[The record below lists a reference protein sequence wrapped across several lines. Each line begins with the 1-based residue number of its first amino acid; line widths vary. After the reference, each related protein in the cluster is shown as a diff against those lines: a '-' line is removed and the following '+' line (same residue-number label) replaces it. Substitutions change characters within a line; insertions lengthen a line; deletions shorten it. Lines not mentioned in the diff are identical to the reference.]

1 MKNVPLEVARRFIIS
16 KQMLLQSAA
25 RGSAQEV
32 VDVVR
37 KLGGVQ
43 YDPLP
48 VVEKAHYLT
57 LWNRVK
63 NFKKEVLDGA
73 LYKERKMIELVLMR
87 QALHII
93 PVDELPYYY
102 QAVQSVFR
110 RGWIQRAINNLSKQD
125 VQKIVER
132 IKSDGMVSSKDF
144 PYGKLRALFY
154 KGKIGIAKRKPGIFR
169 MPYYCLLSTLHPHL
183 NLQAVDEDTAQ
194 KWLVLKTVSAYG
206 LASARHIG
214 YWIGYKVK
222 ETKEI
227 LDKLEKEKPVMKVKV
242 VGLNGIHWMTS
253 EDFNKIQERIEKT
266 EKVALLS
273 PMDNL
278 TRDRKWLDKVFGYS
292 FSIEYFQKKGMRW
305 QISILYDTSFVG
317 FIDAKIDRPRRM
329 FIIKELAIHY
339 SAQKDVWIKVARRIV
354 DFARFHRATTIS
366 IGTKCPKWFSD
377 LFGKLGY
384 EHKDKLV
391 TIAE

>member
-1 MKNVPLEVARRFIIS
+1 MENVPLEVARRVILS
-16 KQMLLQSAA
+16 KQMLLQPIAEHST
-25 RGSAQEV
+25 REV
-32 VDVVR
+32 VDVVKR
-37 KLGGVQ
+37 LGGVQ

-48 VVEKAHYLT
+48 VVEQAHYLT
-57 LWNRVK
+57 LWNRTK
-63 NFKKEVLDGA
+63 DFRKKVLDDV
-73 LYKERKMIELVLMR
+73 LYKERKLTEFVLMR

-154 KGKIGIAKRKPGIFR
+154 KGKIGIAKRKPGVFR

-183 NLQAVDEDTAQ
+183 NLQSVDEDTAQ
-194 KWLVLKTVSAYG
+194 KWLMLKTVSAYG

-214 YWIGYKVK
+214 YWIGYRVK

-227 LDKLEKEKPVMKVKV
+227 LGKLEEEKSVMKVKV
-242 VGLNGIHWMTS
+242 VGVKGYHWMTS
-253 EDFNKIQERIEKT
+253 EDFSKIEQKLEKRDN
-266 EKVALLS
+266 VALLS

-278 TRDRKWLDKVFGYS
+278 IRDRKWLDKVFGYS

-305 QISILYDTSFVG
+305 QISILYDTSFLG

-329 FIIKELAIHY
+329 FIIKELAIHF
-339 SAQKDVWIKVARRIV
+339 SAREDVWIKVVRRIV
-354 DFARFHRATTIS
+354 DFARFHGATTIS
-366 IGTKCPKWFSD
+366 IGAECPKWLSD
-377 LFGKLGY
+377 LFAKLGH
-384 EHKDKLV
+384 EGKDKLV